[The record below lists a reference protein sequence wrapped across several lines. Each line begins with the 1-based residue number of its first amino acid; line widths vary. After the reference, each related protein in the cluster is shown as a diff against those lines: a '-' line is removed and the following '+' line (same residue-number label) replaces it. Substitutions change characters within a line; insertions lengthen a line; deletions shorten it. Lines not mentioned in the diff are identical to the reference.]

1 MTFGLIV
8 FMLLMAANQMITA
21 RATRLLTVEQKALV
35 TDASSGGGIVWMLV
49 FIAALYG
56 LESLVSDIYGHSRWL
71 LLVFVIV
78 VFVAALGFGML
89 HLRRLSRLGLPAH
102 YLRSARWGM
111 ILVDAGLFLQL
122 GIITY
127 ESFTFFPT

>member
-35 TDASSGGGIVWMLV
+35 TDASSGGIVWMLV

>member
-1 MTFGLIV
+1 
-8 FMLLMAANQMITA
+8 
-21 RATRLLTVEQKALV
+21 
-35 TDASSGGGIVWMLV
+35 MLV